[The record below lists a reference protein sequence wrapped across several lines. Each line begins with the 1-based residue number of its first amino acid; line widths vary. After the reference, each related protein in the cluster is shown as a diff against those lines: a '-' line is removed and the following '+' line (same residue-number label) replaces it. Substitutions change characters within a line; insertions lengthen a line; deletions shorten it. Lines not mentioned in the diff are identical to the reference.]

1 MVKQLTLNQYKEI
14 LTDFFEKHLQVN
26 TVLFGNKFD
35 FNGNSEIVY
44 PVANIRFLDSATNN
58 TQIIDRFEI
67 TIADLQDDENDGA
80 EYEIINDSTLIAYD
94 LINYLN
100 DEAFAFLFQVS
111 SVTTINNFS
120 EQNDDITAGVNF
132 VVNLSQQ
139 RIINPCSVP
148 VLANLPAPNDE
159 EIQSNVLDA
168 ILNFTL

>member
-1 MVKQLTLNQYKEI
+1 MVKQLTLNQYKTI
-14 LTDFFEKHLQVN
+14 LTTFFTQHLQVN

-44 PVANIRFLDSATNN
+44 PVANIRFLDTSTNN
-58 TQIIDRFEI
+58 TQLIDRFEI
-67 TIADLQDDENDGA
+67 TIADLQDDENQDA
-80 EYEIINDSTLIAYD
+80 EFEIINDCTLIAHD

-100 DEAFAFLFQVS
+100 YEAFAFLFQVS

-148 VLANLPAPNDE
+148 VLANIPNASDFE
-159 EIQSNVLDA
+159 SNVLDA
-168 ILNFTL
+168 ILNFNL